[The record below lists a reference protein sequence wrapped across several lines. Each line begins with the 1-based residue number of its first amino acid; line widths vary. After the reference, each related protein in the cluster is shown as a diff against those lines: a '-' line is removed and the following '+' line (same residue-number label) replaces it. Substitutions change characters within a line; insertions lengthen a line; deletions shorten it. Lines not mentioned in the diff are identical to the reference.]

1 MSKRWTDFIFDVVA
15 YILVIGFIV
24 LLVHFL
30 CGCSPKYITVPE
42 YHYEKHH
49 TNDTIIER
57 DSILKEKNTII
68 READSAM
75 LEGLGIR
82 LKEGERA
89 ILVLRREIEQLT
101 NQQREVVHD
110 TTVRIDSIRV
120 PYPVEKQLT
129 RWESLKIEAG
139 GYLFAVLVVLLIV
152 SVVILIK
159 KRGVIFRRPRD
170 GL

>member
-1 MSKRWTDFIFDVVA
+1 MSKRWKDFLFDAAA
-15 YILVIGFIV
+15 YILVIGFFA

-30 CGCSPKYITVPE
+30 CGCSPRYITVPE

-89 ILVLRREIEQLT
+89 ILVLRKEIERLT

-110 TTVRIDSIRV
+110 TTVQIDSIRV
-120 PYPVEKQLT
+120 PYPVDKKLT
-129 RWESLKIEAG
+129 RWQEIKINIFDIV
-139 GYLFAVLVVLLIV
+139 LLLVVAVGLYWLLSLLIK
-152 SVVILIK
+152 IRID
-159 KRGVIFRRPRD
+159 R
-170 GL
+170 

>member
-1 MSKRWTDFIFDVVA
+1 MSKRWTDFIFDAVA

-42 YHYEKHH
+42 YHYESHH
-49 TNDTIIER
+49 TKDTIIEK
-57 DSILKEKNTII
+57 DTVLKEKNTII

-89 ILVLRREIEQLT
+89 ILVLRKEIERLT

-120 PYPVEKQLT
+120 PYPVEKKLT
-129 RWESLKIEAG
+129 RWQSLKMEAG
-139 GYLFAVLVVLLIV
+139 GYILAILCILLIV
-152 SVVILIK
+152 FIARWFIK
-159 KRGVIFRRPRD
+159 RKF
-170 GL
+170 